1 MVTDYNNS
9 RCSTLNNSDKF
20 VYWRQIQTIMSII
33 KIKDTKVKTAALVTS
48 ALYVVACTI
57 FFMTHFTVYGHSV
70 IPPQTVITIPVALLA
85 VSSLWLCPWQI
96 SLALAFCAAGDFAG
110 ACGNLIGQ
118 MGLFAVGHIWFII
131 YFICRY
137 LNRVEKDR
145 NLTGKAKGYIAMVA
159 FCSLALLAAVFYRI
173 VPAAEAGLLRI
184 ATGTYAC
191 IICAMLFIAM
201 LQRSTLFALGAILFV
216 FSDFIIAWNM
226 FVSAVPCSTAII
238 MSTYYIAQWL
248 LYIRSTSFRVGPEMR
263 LMRF

>member
-1 MVTDYNNS
+1 
-9 RCSTLNNSDKF
+9 
-20 VYWRQIQTIMSII
+20 MSII
-33 KIKDTKVKTAALVTS
+33 KIKDTRIKTVALVTS
-48 ALYVVACTI
+48 AIYLAACVL
-57 FFMTHFTVYGHSV
+57 FFITRVTAFSHPF
-70 IPPQTVITIPVALLA
+70 IPPQAVKTIPVALLTIA
-85 VSSLWLCPWQI
+85 SLWLCPWQF
-96 SLALAFCAAGDFAG
+96 SLAFAFCAAGDFAG
-110 ACGNLIGQ
+110 ECGNLIGQ

-145 NLTGKAKGYIAMVA
+145 KLTGKAKGYIAMVA

-191 IICAMLFIAM
+191 IICAMLFMAM

-226 FVSAVPCSTAII
+226 FISAIPHSAAII

-248 LYIRSTSFRVGPEMR
+248 LYIRSTSFRVRPEMR